1 MNPKDPI
8 ELESRAAERA
18 EEDPAAGASLYLE
31 LAAELGE
38 AYPEAAADHAA
49 RASEL
54 FNEAGDVADSNR
66 AALEAAYY
74 DGLATPRRLKRSLE
88 RLEHSHLAAG
98 ESLPALRSL
107 HAAARRLGRRLAES
121 GARAAASRASELAW
135 AVEHRLVRRRGG
147 VLKRAAYGL
156 WRLTAGYG
164 ERPLRLVVTALVV
177 VYLFGLLYIG
187 VNYLG
192 GGGAPAIVNLNL
204 YDLFGYFGVSLAA
217 FLGGGFTYAG
227 NALGWAL
234 VCLEAVLGW
243 LVTLTLVT
251 LLVRRLLR

>member
-49 RASEL
+49 RAAEL
-54 FNEAGDVADSNR
+54 FNEAGDAADAHR

-74 DGLATPRRLKRSLE
+74 DGLATPRRLKAALE